1 MSPSHKALCQ
11 LSAVL
16 PCQPCLCNACRPCQP
31 FFVLVSNTSLLSKG
45 LCSSA
50 ENPKNDRN
58 GPIDEAAGSANS
70 YLALAALNA
79 AAALPL
85 AVAPHTVADFLFG
98 DAALPHD
105 FLHEPLLRI
114 LATGFAGASTA
125 AASLNVSKQGNLMGA
140 LLLLRL
146 SV

>member
-1 MSPSHKALCQ
+1 MHTHTYASLNCGHATPVLLVRHNCPSRI
-11 LSAVL
+11 S
-16 PCQPCLCNACRPCQP
+16 R
-31 FFVLVSNTSLLSKG
+31 
-45 LCSSA
+45 SA

-98 DAALPHD
+98 AAALPHD

-125 AASLNVSKQGNLMGA
+125 AASLNVSNKGT
-140 LLLLRL
+140 
-146 SV
+146 